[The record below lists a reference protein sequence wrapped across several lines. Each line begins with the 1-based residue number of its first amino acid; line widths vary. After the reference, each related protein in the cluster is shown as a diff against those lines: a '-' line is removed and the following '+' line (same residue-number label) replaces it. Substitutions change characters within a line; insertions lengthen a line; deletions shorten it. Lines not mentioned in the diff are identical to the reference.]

1 MDAGPKQDLW
11 NLLPVIIVLLLGAAY
26 FAIMETAFSSASRI
40 RLKAA
45 ADHGNRRAG
54 QALYVLDHFDQ
65 AITTLLIGT
74 NILHLTI
81 ATIVTVAVQRVW
93 GMWAVTAA
101 TLVTTVVVFFAGEM
115 LPKSI
120 AKKYAERLAMA
131 TARSLR
137 FFMVL
142 FQPLSVLLTAIGNA
156 AARCIRGEPAVT
168 VTEDELADI
177 IENMTD
183 DGELTAERGELMSSA
198 LSFAE
203 VPVESVITAR
213 VDVAAVDVDDP
224 PEEILAYVRE
234 QRHSRLPVYADSVDN
249 VIGILQIRKYIKAC
263 IKAGGKAVDIRPL
276 LDEPVF
282 VHQST
287 LIAEVLPELSRRKA
301 NLAIVTDNYGGTL
314 GIVTKLYLK
323 LLPKPESSAS
333 VLVGYPSLDAA
344 LSSMSKVFAAGILPC
359 AVEFMNETVLEIL
372 SRTGD
377 VPWPDTVKSLLL
389 FQVDGSRETVPL
401 ENARLAAQL
410 DDALWS
416 MQGVGKE
423 EEDRLWAFR
432 RRVSSS
438 SYVLGPD
445 RIGGDMAVPR
455 GSLLKA
461 VRRFEAIAASH
472 GKRLIGFGHAGDGNI
487 HANLHYDASDPDDAR
502 RTAAAHHALDDAA
515 LEFGGSLSGEHGGG
529 CLKDVGKQLGADE
542 LEAMRAV
549 RRLFDP
555 QGILNPGKGY

>member
-1 MDAGPKQDLW
+1 MNAAKPALTPEQRSFLEALFKDDAAFEEDALRVYASDASLRRGP
-11 NLLPVIIVLLLGAAY
+11 VLAMVRPRTVEQVRELMRWA
-26 FAIMETAFSSASRI
+26 EVERI
-40 RLKAA
+40 PIHPRGRGTSLS
-45 ADHGNRRAG
+45 GGCVPTRAG
-54 QALYVLDHFDQ
+54 VVVSMLGMDRIFDISSEDFVAVIEPGVNTLAFQQACEQKGLFYPPDPASGKATSVGGNVMTCAGGLRAVKYGVTRDYVLGME
-65 AITTLLIGT
+65 AVLPGGKLLKLGGRT
-74 NILHLTI
+74 H
-81 ATIVTVAVQRVW
+81 
-93 GMWAVTAA
+93 
-101 TLVTTVVVFFAGEM
+101 
-115 LPKSI
+115 K
-120 AKKYAERLAMA
+120 
-131 TARSLR
+131 
-137 FFMVL
+137 
-142 FQPLSVLLTAIGNA
+142 
-156 AARCIRGEPAVT
+156 
-168 VTEDELADI
+168 D
-177 IENMTD
+177 
-183 DGELTAERGELMSSA
+183 
-198 LSFAE
+198 
-203 VPVESVITAR
+203 
-213 VDVAAVDVDDP
+213 
-224 PEEILAYVRE
+224 
-234 QRHSRLPVYADSVDN
+234 
-249 VIGILQIRKYIKAC
+249 VIGL
-263 IKAGGKAVDIRPL
+263 DISRM
-276 LDEPVF
+276 F
-282 VHQST
+282 VGS
-287 LIAEVLPELSRRKA
+287 E
-301 NLAIVTDNYGGTL
+301 GTL

-323 LLPKPESSAS
+323 LLPKPE
-333 VLVGYPSLDAA
+333 
-344 LSSMSKVFAAGILPC
+344 C

>member
-1 MDAGPKQDLW
+1 M
-11 NLLPVIIVLLLGAAY
+11 PVIIVLLLGAAY

-142 FQPLSVLLTAIGNA
+142 FHPLSVMLTAIGNA

-213 VDVAAVDVDDP
+213 VDVAAVDVDD
-224 PEEILAYVRE
+224 
-234 QRHSRLPVYADSVDN
+234 SVDN

-263 IKAGGKAVDIRPL
+263 IKAGGKAVDVRPL

-314 GIVTKLYLK
+314 GIVTVEDIVEELVGEIWDEDDVVEESFVPLGGGRYEVDAEMTVGEVFDRLDYTDPEDDEELCYK
-323 LLPKPESSAS
+323 LLGEWTYEQFSYIPREREGFRYHRLDVRISDMRQKRIVKLIVRLLPE
-333 VLVGYPSLDAA
+333 
-344 LSSMSKVFAAGILPC
+344 
-359 AVEFMNETVLEIL
+359 E
-372 SRTGD
+372 
-377 VPWPDTVKSLLL
+377 PD
-389 FQVDGSRETVPL
+389 E
-401 ENARLAAQL
+401 
-410 DDALWS
+410 
-416 MQGVGKE
+416 
-423 EEDRLWAFR
+423 
-432 RRVSSS
+432 
-438 SYVLGPD
+438 
-445 RIGGDMAVPR
+445 
-455 GSLLKA
+455 
-461 VRRFEAIAASH
+461 
-472 GKRLIGFGHAGDGNI
+472 
-487 HANLHYDASDPDDAR
+487 
-502 RTAAAHHALDDAA
+502 AAAAEAA
-515 LEFGGSLSGEHGGG
+515 PEKGGEP
-529 CLKDVGKQLGADE
+529 A
-542 LEAMRAV
+542 
-549 RRLFDP
+549 
-555 QGILNPGKGY
+555 

>member
-81 ATIVTVAVQRVW
+81 ATIVTVAVQRMW

-314 GIVTKLYLK
+314 GIVTVEDIVVEESFVPLGGGRYEVDAEMTVGEVFDRLDYTDPEDDEELCYK
-323 LLPKPESSAS
+323 LLGEWTYEQFSYIPREREGFRYHRLDVRISDMRQKRIVKLIVRLLPE
-333 VLVGYPSLDAA
+333 
-344 LSSMSKVFAAGILPC
+344 
-359 AVEFMNETVLEIL
+359 E
-372 SRTGD
+372 
-377 VPWPDTVKSLLL
+377 PD
-389 FQVDGSRETVPL
+389 E
-401 ENARLAAQL
+401 
-410 DDALWS
+410 
-416 MQGVGKE
+416 
-423 EEDRLWAFR
+423 
-432 RRVSSS
+432 
-438 SYVLGPD
+438 
-445 RIGGDMAVPR
+445 
-455 GSLLKA
+455 
-461 VRRFEAIAASH
+461 
-472 GKRLIGFGHAGDGNI
+472 
-487 HANLHYDASDPDDAR
+487 
-502 RTAAAHHALDDAA
+502 AAAAEAA
-515 LEFGGSLSGEHGGG
+515 PEKGGEP
-529 CLKDVGKQLGADE
+529 A
-542 LEAMRAV
+542 
-549 RRLFDP
+549 
-555 QGILNPGKGY
+555 

>member
-1 MDAGPKQDLW
+1 MDAGPNQDLW

-81 ATIVTVAVQRVW
+81 ATLVTVAVQRVW

-142 FQPLSVLLTAIGNA
+142 FQPLSVMLTAIGNA

-234 QRHSRLPVYADSVDN
+234 QRHSRLPVYAGSVDN

-263 IKAGGKAVDIRPL
+263 IAAGGKAVDIRPL

-314 GIVTKLYLK
+314 GIVTVEDIVEESFVPLGGGRYEVDAEMTVGEVFDRLDYTDPEDDEELQYK
-323 LLPKPESSAS
+323 LLGEWTYEQFSYIPREREGFRYHRLDVRISDMRQKRIVKLTVRLLPEET
-333 VLVGYPSLDAA
+333 DAPA
-344 LSSMSKVFAAGILPC
+344 
-359 AVEFMNETVLEIL
+359 ETAPE
-372 SRTGD
+372 
-377 VPWPDTVKSLLL
+377 K
-389 FQVDGSRETVPL
+389 
-401 ENARLAAQL
+401 
-410 DDALWS
+410 
-416 MQGVGKE
+416 
-423 EEDRLWAFR
+423 
-432 RRVSSS
+432 
-438 SYVLGPD
+438 
-445 RIGGDMAVPR
+445 GGEPA
-455 GSLLKA
+455 
-461 VRRFEAIAASH
+461 
-472 GKRLIGFGHAGDGNI
+472 
-487 HANLHYDASDPDDAR
+487 
-502 RTAAAHHALDDAA
+502 
-515 LEFGGSLSGEHGGG
+515 
-529 CLKDVGKQLGADE
+529 
-542 LEAMRAV
+542 
-549 RRLFDP
+549 
-555 QGILNPGKGY
+555 

>member
-81 ATIVTVAVQRVW
+81 ATLVTVAVQRVW

-142 FQPLSVLLTAIGNA
+142 FQPLSVMLTAIGNA

-301 NLAIVTDNYGGTL
+301 NLAIVTVEDIVEELVGEIWDEDDVVEESFVPLGGGRYEVDAEMTVGEVFDRL
-314 GIVTKLYLK
+314 DYTDPEDDEELCYK
-323 LLPKPESSAS
+323 LLGEWTYEQFSYIPREREGFRYHRLDVRISDMRQKRIVKLIVRLLPEE
-333 VLVGYPSLDAA
+333 PDEAA
-344 LSSMSKVFAAGILPC
+344 PAEAAP
-359 AVEFMNETVLEIL
+359 E
-372 SRTGD
+372 
-377 VPWPDTVKSLLL
+377 K
-389 FQVDGSRETVPL
+389 
-401 ENARLAAQL
+401 
-410 DDALWS
+410 
-416 MQGVGKE
+416 
-423 EEDRLWAFR
+423 
-432 RRVSSS
+432 
-438 SYVLGPD
+438 
-445 RIGGDMAVPR
+445 GGEPA
-455 GSLLKA
+455 
-461 VRRFEAIAASH
+461 
-472 GKRLIGFGHAGDGNI
+472 
-487 HANLHYDASDPDDAR
+487 
-502 RTAAAHHALDDAA
+502 
-515 LEFGGSLSGEHGGG
+515 
-529 CLKDVGKQLGADE
+529 
-542 LEAMRAV
+542 
-549 RRLFDP
+549 
-555 QGILNPGKGY
+555 

>member
-1 MDAGPKQDLW
+1 
-11 NLLPVIIVLLLGAAY
+11 LPVIIVLLLGAAY
-26 FAIMETAFSSASRI
+26 FAVMETAFASASRI

-45 ADHGNRRAG
+45 ADHGNRRAE

-81 ATIVTVAVQRVW
+81 ATLVTVAVQRQW
-93 GMWAVTAA
+93 GMWAVTAG

-120 AKKYAERLAMA
+120 AKKYAERLAMR

-142 FQPLSVLLTAIGNA
+142 FKPLSAMLTAFGNA
-156 AARCIRGEPAVT
+156 AARRIRSEPAVT

-224 PEEILAYVRE
+224 PEDILAYVRE
-234 QRHSRLPVYADSVDN
+234 QRHSRLPVYADSIDN

-263 IKAGGKAVDIRPL
+263 IKNGGRAVDVRPL

-301 NLAIVTDNYGGTL
+301 NLAIVTVEDIVEELVGEIWDEDDVVEESFVPLGGGRYEVDAEMTVGEVFDRL
-314 GIVTKLYLK
+314 DYTDPEDDEELQYK
-323 LLPKPESSAS
+323 LLGEWTYEQFSYIPREREGFRYHRLDVRISDMKQKRIVKLIVRLLPEETEA
-333 VLVGYPSLDAA
+333 DAA
-344 LSSMSKVFAAGILPC
+344 AGAAP
-359 AVEFMNETVLEIL
+359 E
-372 SRTGD
+372 
-377 VPWPDTVKSLLL
+377 K
-389 FQVDGSRETVPL
+389 
-401 ENARLAAQL
+401 
-410 DDALWS
+410 
-416 MQGVGKE
+416 
-423 EEDRLWAFR
+423 
-432 RRVSSS
+432 
-438 SYVLGPD
+438 
-445 RIGGDMAVPR
+445 GGEPA
-455 GSLLKA
+455 
-461 VRRFEAIAASH
+461 
-472 GKRLIGFGHAGDGNI
+472 
-487 HANLHYDASDPDDAR
+487 
-502 RTAAAHHALDDAA
+502 
-515 LEFGGSLSGEHGGG
+515 
-529 CLKDVGKQLGADE
+529 
-542 LEAMRAV
+542 
-549 RRLFDP
+549 
-555 QGILNPGKGY
+555 

>member
-11 NLLPVIIVLLLGAAY
+11 NILPVIIVLLLGAAY

-142 FQPLSVLLTAIGNA
+142 FHPLSVMLTAIGNA

-276 LDEPVF
+276 P
-282 VHQST
+282 
-287 LIAEVLPELSRRKA
+287 
-301 NLAIVTDNYGGTL
+301 
-314 GIVTKLYLK
+314 YLW
-323 LLPKPESSAS
+323 LLPRI
-333 VLVGYPSLDAA
+333 SLRSWMD
-344 LSSMSKVFAAGILPC
+344 
-359 AVEFMNETVLEIL
+359 
-372 SRTGD
+372 
-377 VPWPDTVKSLLL
+377 
-389 FQVDGSRETVPL
+389 
-401 ENARLAAQL
+401 
-410 DDALWS
+410 
-416 MQGVGKE
+416 
-423 EEDRLWAFR
+423 
-432 RRVSSS
+432 RVSLNFVSQKE
-438 SYVLGPD
+438 
-445 RIGGDMAVPR
+445 IMKIH
-455 GSLLKA
+455 LL
-461 VRRFEAIAASH
+461 
-472 GKRLIGFGHAGDGNI
+472 
-487 HANLHYDASDPDDAR
+487 
-502 RTAAAHHALDDAA
+502 
-515 LEFGGSLSGEHGGG
+515 
-529 CLKDVGKQLGADE
+529 
-542 LEAMRAV
+542 
-549 RRLFDP
+549 
-555 QGILNPGKGY
+555 

>member
-26 FAIMETAFSSASRI
+26 FAIMETAFASASRI

-45 ADHGNRRAG
+45 ADHGNRRAQ
-54 QALYVLDHFDQ
+54 QAMYVLDHFDQ

-81 ATIVTVAVQRVW
+81 ATLVTVAVQRQW
-93 GMWAVTAA
+93 GMWAVTAG
-101 TLVTTVVVFFAGEM
+101 TLITTVVVFFAGEM

-120 AKKYAERLAMA
+120 AKKYAERLAMR

-142 FQPLSVLLTAIGNA
+142 FKPLSAALTAFGNA
-156 AARCIRGEPAVT
+156 VARRVQSEPAVT

-203 VPVESVITAR
+203 VPVESVITA
-213 VDVAAVDVDDP
+213 AVDVDDP

-234 QRHSRLPVYADSVDN
+234 QRHSRLPVYADSIDN

-263 IKAGGKAVDIRPL
+263 IKAGGKAVDVRPL

-314 GIVTKLYLK
+314 GIVTVEDIVEELVGEIWDEDDVVEESFVPLGGGRYEVDAEMTVGEVFDRLDYTDPEDDEELQYK
-323 LLPKPESSAS
+323 LLGEWTYEQFSYIPREREGFRYHRLDVRIADMKQKRIVKLIVRLLPEE
-333 VLVGYPSLDAA
+333 PDTDAA
-344 LSSMSKVFAAGILPC
+344 AEAAPEKGG
-359 AVEFMNETVLEIL
+359 ET
-372 SRTGD
+372 
-377 VPWPDTVKSLLL
+377 
-389 FQVDGSRETVPL
+389 
-401 ENARLAAQL
+401 A
-410 DDALWS
+410 
-416 MQGVGKE
+416 
-423 EEDRLWAFR
+423 
-432 RRVSSS
+432 
-438 SYVLGPD
+438 
-445 RIGGDMAVPR
+445 
-455 GSLLKA
+455 
-461 VRRFEAIAASH
+461 
-472 GKRLIGFGHAGDGNI
+472 
-487 HANLHYDASDPDDAR
+487 
-502 RTAAAHHALDDAA
+502 
-515 LEFGGSLSGEHGGG
+515 
-529 CLKDVGKQLGADE
+529 
-542 LEAMRAV
+542 
-549 RRLFDP
+549 
-555 QGILNPGKGY
+555 

>member
-1 MDAGPKQDLW
+1 MTAAKPALPPEQRSFLDALFKDDAAFEEDALRVYASDASLRRGP
-11 NLLPVIIVLLLGAAY
+11 VLAMVRPRTVEQVRELMRWA
-26 FAIMETAFSSASRI
+26 EVERI
-40 RLKAA
+40 PIHPRGRGTSLS
-45 ADHGNRRAG
+45 GGCVPTRAG
-54 QALYVLDHFDQ
+54 VVVSMLGMDRIFDISSEDFVAVIEPGVNTLAFQQACEQKGLFYPPDPASGKATSVGGNVMTCAGGLRAVKYGVTRDYVLGMEVV
-65 AITTLLIGT
+65 IPGGKLLKLGGRT
-74 NILHLTI
+74 H
-81 ATIVTVAVQRVW
+81 
-93 GMWAVTAA
+93 
-101 TLVTTVVVFFAGEM
+101 
-115 LPKSI
+115 K
-120 AKKYAERLAMA
+120 
-131 TARSLR
+131 
-137 FFMVL
+137 
-142 FQPLSVLLTAIGNA
+142 
-156 AARCIRGEPAVT
+156 
-168 VTEDELADI
+168 D
-177 IENMTD
+177 
-183 DGELTAERGELMSSA
+183 
-198 LSFAE
+198 
-203 VPVESVITAR
+203 
-213 VDVAAVDVDDP
+213 
-224 PEEILAYVRE
+224 
-234 QRHSRLPVYADSVDN
+234 
-249 VIGILQIRKYIKAC
+249 VIGL
-263 IKAGGKAVDIRPL
+263 DISRM
-276 LDEPVF
+276 F
-282 VHQST
+282 VGS
-287 LIAEVLPELSRRKA
+287 E
-301 NLAIVTDNYGGTL
+301 GTL

-487 HANLHYDASDPDDAR
+487 HANLHYDAADPDDAR

-529 CLKDVGKQLGADE
+529 CLKNVGKQLGADE

>member
-11 NLLPVIIVLLLGAAY
+11 NLLPVIIALLLGAAY

-142 FQPLSVLLTAIGNA
+142 FHPLSVLLTAIGNA

-314 GIVTKLYLK
+314 GIVTVEDIVEELVGEIWDEDDVVEESFVPLGGGRYEVDAEMTVGEVFDRLDYTDPEDDEELRYK
-323 LLPKPESSAS
+323 LLGEWTYEQFSYIPREREGFRYHRLDVRISDMRQKRIVKLIVRLLPE
-333 VLVGYPSLDAA
+333 
-344 LSSMSKVFAAGILPC
+344 
-359 AVEFMNETVLEIL
+359 E
-372 SRTGD
+372 
-377 VPWPDTVKSLLL
+377 PD
-389 FQVDGSRETVPL
+389 E
-401 ENARLAAQL
+401 
-410 DDALWS
+410 
-416 MQGVGKE
+416 
-423 EEDRLWAFR
+423 
-432 RRVSSS
+432 
-438 SYVLGPD
+438 
-445 RIGGDMAVPR
+445 
-455 GSLLKA
+455 
-461 VRRFEAIAASH
+461 
-472 GKRLIGFGHAGDGNI
+472 
-487 HANLHYDASDPDDAR
+487 
-502 RTAAAHHALDDAA
+502 AAAAEAA
-515 LEFGGSLSGEHGGG
+515 PEKGGEP
-529 CLKDVGKQLGADE
+529 A
-542 LEAMRAV
+542 
-549 RRLFDP
+549 
-555 QGILNPGKGY
+555 